1 MQHEQRPRILLKMH
15 MHLHVYSSNSR
26 SAGRKPSLH
35 QFMLGL
41 LISPLIVMFLL
52 WLLARNEAELSY
64 YIIFFVVAGVS
75 ILAFLATFASPWLG
89 IAVYLIGLP
98 FAIARFCYVSL
109 PKAAVVT
116 ILFIVIQAAFNLAM
130 RHVFS
135 A

>member
-1 MQHEQRPRILLKMH
+1 MRQSFHTI
-15 MHLHVYSSNSR
+15 
-26 SAGRKPSLH
+26 
-35 QFMLGL
+35 
-41 LISPLIVMFLL
+41 
-52 WLLARNEAELSY
+52 
-64 YIIFFVVAGVS
+64 IIFFVVAGVS
-75 ILAFLATFASPWLG
+75 VLAFLATFASPWLG

-109 PKAAVVT
+109 PKAAVVA

>member
-1 MQHEQRPRILLKMH
+1 
-15 MHLHVYSSNSR
+15 
-26 SAGRKPSLH
+26 
-35 QFMLGL
+35 MLGL

-98 FAIARFCYVSL
+98 FAIARFRAITRGFLRPLTVRL
-109 PKAAVVT
+109 
-116 ILFIVIQAAFNLAM
+116 QG
-130 RHVFS
+130 RDR
-135 A
+135 

>member
-1 MQHEQRPRILLKMH
+1 
-15 MHLHVYSSNSR
+15 
-26 SAGRKPSLH
+26 
-35 QFMLGL
+35 MLGL

-52 WLLARNEAELSY
+52 WLLARNEAELLY

-75 ILAFLATFASPWLG
+75 IQAFLATFASPWLG